1 MELIIEHKEKEN
13 KKVKGKM
20 MKKVLIALLVVFLL
34 VGTSVLS
41 IYVIHSSTI
50 SSKPDTSDWV
60 LENDKFAVVT
70 AIDDTV
76 SFHVENKQG
85 EIVYKCS
92 EEWRAWDFKTINI
105 DNNNTITVVTGD
117 MGEQEFRYNGE
128 TWIEK

>member
-1 MELIIEHKEKEN
+1 
-13 KKVKGKM
+13 M

-76 SFHVENKQG
+76 SFHVENEQG
-85 EIVYKCS
+85 DIVYKCS

>member
-1 MELIIEHKEKEN
+1 
-13 KKVKGKM
+13 M

-34 VGTSVLS
+34 VVTSVLS

-60 LENDKFAVVT
+60 LENDEFTVVV

-76 SFHVENKQG
+76 TFHVENKQG
-85 EIVYKCS
+85 EIVYKGS
-92 EEWRAWDFKTINI
+92 GEWRSWDFKTINI

-117 MGEQEFRYNGE
+117 MGEQKFHYNGE

>member
-1 MELIIEHKEKEN
+1 
-13 KKVKGKM
+13 M
-20 MKKVLIALLVVFLL
+20 MKKVLIAFLVIFLL
-34 VGTSVLS
+34 VGISGLS
-41 IYVIHSSTI
+41 IYVIHSSVL

-117 MGEQEFRYNGE
+117 MGEQKFHYNGE